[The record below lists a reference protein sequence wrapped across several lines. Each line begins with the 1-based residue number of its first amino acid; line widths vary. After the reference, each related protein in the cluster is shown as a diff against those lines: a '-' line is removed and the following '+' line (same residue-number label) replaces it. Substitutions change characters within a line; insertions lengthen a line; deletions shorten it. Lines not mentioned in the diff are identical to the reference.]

1 MCFNLYCC
9 GVKWMDSICFVV
21 FHCLLLRF
29 ERMLISA
36 CLTFGF
42 WLCVGLLRSM
52 NDACAVI
59 YHGCFKVPHFNT
71 SLDIF
76 HNRISRT
83 PKELQQAMINNAP
96 WSRCKHHRFDSQFR
110 SLVFELLCVQPSLAI
125 PLDDM
130 ESIQLAWSMVRK
142 CMMVMD

>member
-1 MCFNLYCC
+1 
-9 GVKWMDSICFVV
+9 MDSICFVV

-52 NDACAVI
+52 NDTCAVI
-59 YHGCFKVPHFNT
+59 YHGCFTVSHFC
-71 SLDIF
+71 SSF
-76 HNRISRT
+76 HIIHNSISRT
-83 PKELQQAMINNAP
+83 PEELQRAMIYNAP
-96 WSRCKHHRFDSQFR
+96 WRPSKHRRFDPQFR
-110 SLVFELLCVQPSLAI
+110 SLFFELLSVQQSLAI

-130 ESIQLAWSMVRK
+130 EGIQLAWSMVRK
-142 CMMVMD
+142 FKLDIW